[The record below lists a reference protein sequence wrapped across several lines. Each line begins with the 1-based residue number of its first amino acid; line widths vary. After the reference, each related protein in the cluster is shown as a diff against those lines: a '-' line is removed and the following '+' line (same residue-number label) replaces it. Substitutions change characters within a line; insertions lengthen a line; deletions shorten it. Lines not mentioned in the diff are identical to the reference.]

1 MIEKGLAAIAIAVT
15 IGLITAFLVRPVLRR
30 LPEPIPGSG
39 KPIYRDLGTTRFV
52 LVCGSLAG
60 IAAAVSW
67 LTVPRYVQPLWSVLA
82 ILGVL
87 LAAIDA
93 RTSWLPLLLTRIA
106 WLAMAVASVLAASL
120 GGGVW
125 LAARSAAG
133 AAIAGGLY
141 LLVWLLSR
149 GGFGFGDVRF
159 APLLGAA
166 CGRRLMDVAVVD
178 PVTRDR
184 GWRAGWCAATR
195 TAPTGRIPIRTVDVG
210 WRLRCVPDHHA
221 QLTVLHSRIARRR
234 AEKER
239 ADARFVRERR
249 RSRRPRSAIRS
260 ERSEQLNTGSRAA
273 VLDERGSRHAVPYAS
288 KDEIG
293 GVPKR
298 DPRRSGAEAMCRR
311 RERRAQRVRTRPRH
325 PTPLQCDTPCQGR

>member
-1 MIEKGLAAIAIAVT
+1 MIEKGLAAIATAVT

-93 RTSWLPLLLTRIA
+93 RTSWLPLL
-106 WLAMAVASVLAASL
+106 
-120 GGGVW
+120 
-125 LAARSAAG
+125 AREVGFSPAG

-149 GGFGFGDVRF
+149 SGFGFGDVRF
-159 APLLGAA
+159 APLLGAPA
-166 CGRRLMDVAVVD
+166 AAGSWTLLWWTLLLGTVAGGLVGVLRLV
-178 PVTRDR
+178 
-184 GWRAGWCAATR
+184 
-195 TAPTGRIPIRTVDVG
+195 
-210 WRLRCVPDHHA
+210 
-221 QLTVLHSRIARRR
+221 Q
-234 AEKER
+234 
-239 ADARFVRERR
+239 
-249 RSRRPRSAIRS
+249 
-260 ERSEQLNTGSRAA
+260 
-273 VLDERGSRHAVPYAS
+273 
-288 KDEIG
+288 
-293 GVPKR
+293 
-298 DPRRSGAEAMCRR
+298 RR
-311 RERRAQRVRTRPRH
+311 REGFPYAPPMLVGAYAACLIT
-325 PTPLQCDTPCQGR
+325 TLS